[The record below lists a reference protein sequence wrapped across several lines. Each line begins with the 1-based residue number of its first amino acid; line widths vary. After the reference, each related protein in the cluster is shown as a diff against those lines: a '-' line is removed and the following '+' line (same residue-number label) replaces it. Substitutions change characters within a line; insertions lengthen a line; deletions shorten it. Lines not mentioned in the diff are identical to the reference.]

1 MEYSDRQQKIGTFFI
16 GEIKFRSMRSF
27 SLIVICSLGMLL
39 VSCGD
44 SSTGSN
50 GGGNGGNGGNGN
62 EPPAEPTFSN
72 VLEIF
77 NNNCG
82 DSNCHI
88 GGRTNGVQL
97 DSYENVTDSEGNQY
111 GELVVQ
117 ANDAEGS
124 PLVDKI
130 EPSPDQGE
138 RMPVGGPYL
147 SDDEI
152 SLIRDWIDEGA
163 QNN

>member
-1 MEYSDRQQKIGTFFI
+1 MEYADKQQEIGSFSI
-16 GEIKFRSMRSF
+16 GGIKFRSMRSF
-27 SLIVICSLGMLL
+27 SLIVLCSLGMLL
-39 VSCGD
+39 ASCGD
-44 SSTGSN
+44 SSTDPN
-50 GGGNGGNGGNGN
+50 GGNGGNGGNGN

-82 DSNCHI
+82 DSSCHI
-88 GGRTNGVQL
+88 GGRTSGVQL
-97 DSYENVTDSEGNQY
+97 DSYENVTESEGVQY

-117 ANDAEGS
+117 PNDAAGS

-130 EPSPDQGE
+130 EPSPDEGQ
-138 RMPVGGPYL
+138 RMPVGGTL
-147 SDDEI
+147 SDNQI
-152 SLIRDWIDEGA
+152 SLIREWIDEGA

>member
-1 MEYSDRQQKIGTFFI
+1 MEYSDKQQEIGSFSI
-16 GEIKFRSMRSF
+16 GGIKFWSMHSF
-27 SLIVICSLGMLL
+27 SLIVLCSLGMLL

-44 SSTGSN
+44 SSTDPN
-50 GGGNGGNGGNGN
+50 GGNGGNGGNGS

-77 NNNCG
+77 NSSCG
-82 DSNCHI
+82 GSNCHI
-88 GGRTNGVQL
+88 GEQRNGVRL
-97 DSYENVTDSEGNQY
+97 DSYNNVIESEGFQY

-117 ANDAEGS
+117 PNDAAGS

-130 EPSPDQGE
+130 ESSPDEGE

-147 SDDEI
+147 SDEEI
-152 SLIRDWIDEGA
+152 SLIREWIDEGA

>member
-1 MEYSDRQQKIGTFFI
+1 MEYSDKQQEIGSFSI
-16 GEIKFRSMRSF
+16 GGIKFWSMRSL
-27 SLIVICSLGMLL
+27 SLIVLFSLGMLL

-50 GGGNGGNGGNGN
+50 GENGGNGN
-62 EPPAEPTFSN
+62 EPPPEPTFSN

-82 DSNCHI
+82 DSSCHI
-88 GGRTNGVQL
+88 GGRTSGVRL
-97 DSYENVTDSEGNQY
+97 DSYSNVTESEGQNY
-111 GELVVQ
+111 GKLVVQ
-117 ANDAEGS
+117 ANDADGS

-130 EPSPDQGE
+130 EPSPEQGQ

-147 SDDEI
+147 SDEEI